1 MSIAVILLIVTL
13 IVTGLHG
20 TLYVYNANIAP
31 KIAKNKAKAQ
41 QEAKAAV
48 LATLANLDA
57 NALKALQTANMTTV
71 TK

>member
-41 QEAKAAV
+41 Q
-48 LATLANLDA
+48 
-57 NALKALQTANMTTV
+57 
-71 TK
+71 

>member
-20 TLYVYNANIAP
+20 TLYVYNSSIAP

-57 NALKALQTANMTTV
+57 NAIKALQTANMTV

>member
-13 IVTGLHG
+13 VITGLHS
-20 TLYVYNANIAP
+20 TLYVYNANIGP

-57 NALKALQTANMTTV
+57 NAIKALQTANMTTV